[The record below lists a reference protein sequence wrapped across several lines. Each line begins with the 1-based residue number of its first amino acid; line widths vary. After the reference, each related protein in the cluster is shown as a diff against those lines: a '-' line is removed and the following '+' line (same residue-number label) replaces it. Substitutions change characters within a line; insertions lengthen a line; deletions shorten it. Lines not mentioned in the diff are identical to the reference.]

1 MVEISTGFQ
10 RARRPEQVEARRKM
24 ILETARAMLR
34 EQPVTE
40 ISLREL
46 SNRVGLARSNVLRYF
61 DSREAIFLEIMD
73 ETWRAWL
80 AAVEERLRE
89 PAPPDRTLP
98 DRMPPDRTPPGR
110 FGAEIR
116 VASIVAE
123 TVAAQPLLCELISLM
138 AGVLERHISLDCA
151 RDFKRRAAVNSTR
164 LATLVRAEL
173 PQLSEAAAGRFA
185 GAVFIVVAGLWP
197 YATPTETVVTVIR
210 EMGATHPGETFTE
223 DLRDGL
229 ITQLVGL
236 TVREAG

>member
-1 MVEISTGFQ
+1 MVEVSAGFQ
-10 RARRPEQVEARRKM
+10 RARRPEQVEARRKV
-24 ILETARAMLR
+24 ILETARTMLR

-73 ETWRAWL
+73 EAWQAWL
-80 AAVEERLRE
+80 ATVEERLRE
-89 PAPPDRTLP
+89 PPPPDRAPPGRT
-98 DRMPPDRTPPGR
+98 PPDR
-110 FGAEIR
+110 FGTEIR

-138 AGVLERHISLDCA
+138 AGVLERHISLDFA
-151 RDFKRRAAVNSTR
+151 RDFKRRAAVNSAR

-185 GAVFIVVAGLWP
+185 GAVFVVVAGLWP

-210 EMGATHPGETFTE
+210 EMGAAHPGETFTD

-229 ITQLVGL
+229 ITQLIGL